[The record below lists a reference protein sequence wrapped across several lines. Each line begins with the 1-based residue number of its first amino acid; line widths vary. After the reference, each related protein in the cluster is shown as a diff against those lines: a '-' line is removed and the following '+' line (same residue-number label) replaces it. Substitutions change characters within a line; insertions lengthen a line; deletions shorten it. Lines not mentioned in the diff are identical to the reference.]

1 MILYVKLVLVCK
13 VRELGLLATVKW
25 LNCCILNM
33 ILEAVQHLYPSMP
46 KLAAPVWDVSPS
58 GETTVHLTTVQV
70 LTPVS
75 IKFSA

>member
-58 GETTVHLTTVQV
+58 GSNLTTVQV